1 MVLAKIN
8 LYCVLKVIFNLDSTK
23 ASVPDGIPVVVL
35 KKCEPELSS
44 YWLNSS
50 ISV

>member
-23 ASVPDGIPVVVL
+23 ASVPDGIPVAVL

-50 ISV
+50 IRV